1 MALFDKAVLLINELI
16 KIKNK
21 ENDIQLSLGK
31 IKESTALIFKI
42 KNYRKWIDNINKHI
56 LNKTIINKKED
67 IIDLKFTDKLTS
79 HLIELFETGNIKEID
94 IAKEE
99 YKKMKKDA
107 DKELTIV
114 ETKPGSKSDHKSD
127 HKPDNKPKNTML
139 SDTTLVDTSK
149 IESKPKILNGEVRPD
164 DARGGAIFDLRYV
177 HGIGPVNAI
186 KLVDNGVTLEGLLSE
201 WKEWTTKDPLN
212 SILMQSKMSRPK
224 QYNKTQWESL
234 DIDKQYSILDMNF
247 KKRLDNETKQLCK
260 IHKSSLVGV
269 KYFNDMSL
277 KIPREEIKK
286 AESILK
292 QLATHMNKDLVLTIC
307 GSYRRGRDKSGD
319 VDCLIAHPL
328 IKTKADLDNSP
339 VSLLSNFVKLLI
351 DSNFIIDQLDMGTK
365 KFMGFCNIMQFI
377 KKNKLKTSET
387 SETSET
393 TNNIARRIDIRFVP
407 YESYGSAILYFTGS
421 KLFNTD
427 MRKYALKKGYSL
439 NEFGLTKVS
448 DGTIIPCYTEEEIFK
463 ILNYPYKTP
472 AERDI

>member
-42 KNYRKWIDNINKHI
+42 KNYKKWIDNINKHI

-67 IIDLKFTDKLTS
+67 IIDLQFTDKLTS

-107 DKELTIV
+107 DEELTIV

-139 SDTTLVDTSK
+139 SDTTVVDTSK

-328 IKTKADLDNSP
+328 IKTKDDLDNSP

-377 KKNKLKTSET
+377 KKIN
-387 SETSET
+387 
-393 TNNIARRIDIRFVP
+393 
-407 YESYGSAILYFTGS
+407 
-421 KLFNTD
+421 
-427 MRKYALKKGYSL
+427 
-439 NEFGLTKVS
+439 
-448 DGTIIPCYTEEEIFK
+448 
-463 ILNYPYKTP
+463 
-472 AERDI
+472 